1 MRMVYPIQIGSR
13 DTPKELASPEEF
25 IAKLAAEP
33 GGTFLLGNN
42 RSWHGGIH
50 LGNQN
55 GWHPDGAVRAIADGQ
70 IVAYRLTD
78 TPVELTLPPEAHQPG
93 DAIRVQ
99 TSPSFCLLRH
109 SYEAKEGSQCNRLTF
124 YSLYMHL
131 ACQSAYQ
138 GEPER
143 WVLSGQGVNIYNAA
157 AQGEQFS
164 ATDRLG
170 TARHGA
176 ELQIHGQP
184 VERSNARHESH
195 AYQLASYSTPQSGDP
210 QAFYVAVQHIKA
222 ERKAQPAWMT
232 PPASKPE
239 RYTTRGN
246 AWLRAEPS
254 ASTEGLLGLPAH
266 SEVVVMSEPSRRVT
280 LNGSPTE
287 LVKVEV
293 FKAVSG
299 PVTDSAG
306 HPMTHATAGAQ
317 GWLAKRLLGQQLAA
331 ETSVAIVPNR
341 VVDRSNQPITVQ
353 AGELIGHWGEGGSIR
368 LTASGYQSNNAQK
381 MVHIETFVASSDKAA
396 LQQCVANAGR
406 LCGGQAYLLL
416 EEGKSVSTFRLE
428 NNRYTE
434 ASEFGPLAAPYPIK
448 EQDRVTQ
455 NSNKFVKVAE
465 DEHVLLVGKSEVV
478 SQHDWAKLGVG
489 LFDGSQDLDGFLEK
503 AETENQEGSA
513 FFTALYDALVTDRNG
528 DEQLTASDIQQTL
541 RDPKLAYQ
549 VRHLFICHQSEW
561 VKRRDW
567 PRLKQE
573 LEARP
578 KLYDYMLEL
587 NNKLAWIED
596 ASAILGDTKPWFI
609 HPAGMMGLVGDLK
622 KITTCDCESLY
633 ADKFKVTR
641 YGQNN
646 PVYGP
651 VYWGEMTLDSYPR
664 WNDLIANGRIT
675 ESERIILVAMSD
687 NEGNMDSIQSYDSE
701 VITVGAMQK
710 TVKDEAGLEGKGE
723 LSAQLAKFR
732 DLHIDSYESHMVNC
746 GWSVEGSGSSAILYY
761 SDASLTHGDKI
772 TSTNLKNLIRT
783 GCNENTYRH
792 FVHNKPLASLLKV
805 ITLPEYLDIQIFDFI
820 QRLNAAENQIVS
832 AGNIKIK
839 DFVKSNFG
847 RALIL
852 DHSVNRPG
860 LVSIDFRQ
868 AIANFHQH
876 NPTVNLDP
884 QTWGEQH
891 SAHESNLLEEY
902 KSTRRMTNSIARYD
916 ELRRKF

>member
-1 MRMVYPIQIGSR
+1 MKMVYPMQTGSR

-70 IVAYRLTD
+70 IVAYRLAD
-78 TPVELTLPPEAHQPG
+78 TPVELTLPAEAHQPG

-109 SYEAKEGSQCNRLTF
+109 SYEAKEGSHCNRLTF

-131 ACQSAYQ
+131 ACQRAYQ

-176 ELQIHGQP
+176 EVQIHGQP
-184 VERSNARHESH
+184 VERSNARNESH
-195 AYQLASYSTPQSGDP
+195 SYQLASYRAPQSGDP
-210 QAFYVAVQHIKA
+210 QAFYIAVQHIKA

-239 RYTTRGN
+239 RYATRGN
-246 AWLRAEPS
+246 AWLRAAPS
-254 ASTEGLLGLPAH
+254 SSTVGLLGLPAH

-317 GWLAKRLLGQQLAA
+317 GWLAKRLLGQRLAA

-341 VVDRSNQPITVQ
+341 VVDRLSQPIAVQ

-368 LTASGYQSNNAQK
+368 LTASGYQSNNAPK

-406 LCGGQAYLLL
+406 LSGGQAYLLL

-428 NNRYTE
+428 NNSYTE

-478 SQHDWAKLGVG
+478 SQHDWEKLGVG
-489 LFDGSQDLDGFLEK
+489 LFDGSQDQDGFLEK

-513 FFTALYDALVTDRNG
+513 FFTALYNALVTDRDG

-541 RDPKLAYQ
+541 RDPKLAHQ
-549 VRHLFICHQSEW
+549 IRHLFICHQSEW

-609 HPAGMMGLVGDLK
+609 HPAGMMGLVGRTSSKRIDIDLFINEYK
-622 KITTCDCESLY
+622 KIHSIWDSQTHSFIALPLNSSSERGLTHLMRDFNSLY
-633 ADKFKVTR
+633 AEFDDVTLQRVSYMLATAKLESYNYLNGDLFNPISELGGDHYAEEMYDPALGRSEQRRQVAINLGNTTQGDGIKYKGRGFVQITGKNNYIKFSR
-641 YGQNN
+641 ILSLDLENN
-646 PVYGP
+646 P
-651 VYWGEMTLDSYPR
+651 EITLELGNAFSIMVLGMRDGIFTGHKLSDY
-664 WNDLIANGRIT
+664 ISS
-675 ESERIILVAMSD
+675 ESKDYRNSRRIINGM
-687 NEGNMDSIQSYDSE
+687 NETNTIATYAE
-701 VITVGAMQK
+701 
-710 TVKDEAGLEGKGE
+710 EFE
-723 LSAQLAKFR
+723 L
-732 DLHIDSYESHMVNC
+732 C
-746 GWSVEGSGSSAILYY
+746 
-761 SDASLTHGDKI
+761 
-772 TSTNLKNLIRT
+772 
-783 GCNENTYRH
+783 
-792 FVHNKPLASLLKV
+792 LLKSRV
-805 ITLPEYLDIQIFDFI
+805 
-820 QRLNAAENQIVS
+820 
-832 AGNIKIK
+832 
-839 DFVKSNFG
+839 
-847 RALIL
+847 
-852 DHSVNRPG
+852 
-860 LVSIDFRQ
+860 
-868 AIANFHQH
+868 
-876 NPTVNLDP
+876 
-884 QTWGEQH
+884 
-891 SAHESNLLEEY
+891 
-902 KSTRRMTNSIARYD
+902 
-916 ELRRKF
+916 